1 MNFGNQNN
9 FLLFQQL
16 SSLIVWMTLE
26 RLIHVQQSWHF
37 FNAEKDVIKNPEA
50 LFLMQ
55 VPIET
60 GFNF

>member
-1 MNFGNQNN
+1 
-9 FLLFQQL
+9 
-16 SSLIVWMTLE
+16 MTLE

-50 LFLMQ
+50 QFLMQ